1 MNIKIDK
8 LLFIGLLMPIISMIL
23 AYFLDIGVIIFGV
36 LIVSSLLTLFALF
49 NNNIK
54 NNDIGFFTFTLMFFL
69 YNFVLLFLFPP
80 GGGYSSVVL
89 LVPFFV
95 IAILIQAIILNKST
109 EFKSYIDYYFL
120 ILFFVEFVFCILQYT
135 YYSFGFGLK
144 SIVEYEGMIAGT
156 FGNANDLAVILV
168 LFSVYLFINPSL
180 NKKIKW
186 ILVLL
191 TFILLIMT
199 VSRFSL
205 VLFLL
210 VLVMFYKGSIKA
222 KISIVSFSV
231 VVLYFLTEF
240 ILNYQSTGL
249 VALDRIVHRL
259 QTFNTISD
267 AGIGSDSSIDLRY
280 SSYLYFISNFWN
292 LGLGSLEFQNYSA
305 FAHGF
310 NGDAELIFKNPHSLI
325 VEVGYWQGYLGLILL
340 SSMFF
345 AWVGFLLNNFKILLI
360 IILVSFIPSTVIF
373 NVTFWEVSILL
384 MLYSFYVN
392 SNKAA

>member
-8 LLFIGLLMPIISMIL
+8 LLFIGLLMPIVSMIL
-23 AYFLDIGVIIFGV
+23 AYFLDIGIVIFGV
-36 LIVSSLLTLFALF
+36 LIASSLFSLFVLF

-54 NNDIGFFTFTLMFFL
+54 SSDIGFFIFTLMFFL
-69 YNFVLLFLFPP
+69 YTFFLLLLFPP
-80 GGGYSSVVL
+80 GGGYSSIVI
-89 LVPFFV
+89 LVPFFI
-95 IAILIQAIILNKST
+95 IAILIQAVILNKSND
-109 EFKSYIDYYFL
+109 FKKYVDYYFF
-120 ILFFVEFVFCILQYT
+120 ILFFVELFFCVLQYT

-144 SIVEYEGMIAGT
+144 SIVEHEGMIAGT

-180 NKKIKW
+180 NNKLKW

-191 TFILLIMT
+191 TFILLLMT

-205 VLFLL
+205 VIFLL

-222 KISIVSFSV
+222 KISIMSFSL
-231 VVLYFLTEF
+231 VVLYFLTDF

-249 VALDRIVHRL
+249 VALDRIVYRL

-280 SSYLYFISNFWN
+280 GSYLYFISNFLN
-292 LGLGSLEFQNYSA
+292 LGFGSLEFQNYSA
-305 FAHGF
+305 FARGF

-325 VEVGYWQGYLGLILL
+325 VEIGYWQGYLGLILL
-340 SSMFF
+340 FSMFV

-360 IILVSFIPSTVIF
+360 IVLVSFIPSTVIF
-373 NVTFWEVSILL
+373 NVTFWEISILL

-392 SNKAA
+392 TNKAI